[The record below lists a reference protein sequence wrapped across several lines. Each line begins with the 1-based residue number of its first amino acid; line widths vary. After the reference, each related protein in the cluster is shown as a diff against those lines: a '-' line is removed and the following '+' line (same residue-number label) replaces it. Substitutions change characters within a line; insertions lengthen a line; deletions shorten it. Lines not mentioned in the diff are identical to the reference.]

1 MSEAYLLVAQG
12 YEMVAA
18 GLRQLAE
25 AGGKILEVPASTEKA
40 ETAETAPAPK
50 TEEKTITLD
59 EVRLVLAEKS
69 RSGKTQEVK
78 MLLKECGADKLSAV
92 PEEKY
97 SELLKKAGAL

>member
-25 AGGKILEVPASTEKA
+25 AGGKMPEVPVPTEK
-40 ETAETAPAPK
+40 AETAPAPK
-50 TEEKTITLD
+50 KEEKVITQD

-69 RSGKTQEVK
+69 RAGKTQEVK

-97 SELLKKAGAL
+97 PELLKKAEAL

>member
-1 MSEAYLLVAQG
+1 MSEAMLMVAKG

-18 GLRQLAE
+18 GLRQMAE
-25 AGGKILEVPASTEKA
+25 AGVEMPELPVPTEKA
-40 ETAETAPAPK
+40 KVTPAPK
-50 TEEKTITLD
+50 NEEKMITQD

-69 RSGKTQEVK
+69 RAGKTQEVK

-97 SELLKKAGAL
+97 AELLKKAEAL

>member
-25 AGGKILEVPASTEKA
+25 AGGKILEVPAPTEK
-40 ETAETAPAPK
+40 AETAPAPK

-59 EVRLVLAEKS
+59 EVRMVLAEKS
-69 RSGKTQEVK
+69 RAGKTQEVK

>member
-1 MSEAYLLVAQG
+1 MREAYLVVAQG

-25 AGGKILEVPASTEKA
+25 ASRKIPEVPAPTEKA
-40 ETAETAPAPK
+40 ETTPAPK
-50 TEEKTITLD
+50 TEEKVITLD
-59 EVRLVLAEKS
+59 EVRMVLAEKS
-69 RSGKTQEVK
+69 RAGKTQEVK
-78 MLLKECGADKLSAV
+78 RLLKECGADKLSAV

>member
-25 AGGKILEVPASTEKA
+25 AGGKMPEVPVPTEKA
-40 ETAETAPAPK
+40 ETSPAPK
-50 TEEKTITLD
+50 KEEKVITQD

-69 RSGKTQEVK
+69 RAGKTQEVK

-97 SELLKKAGAL
+97 SELLKKAEAL

>member
-25 AGGKILEVPASTEKA
+25 AGGKMPEISVPTEK
-40 ETAETAPAPK
+40 TK
-50 TEEKTITLD
+50 TELVPKKEEKVITQD

-69 RSGKTQEVK
+69 RAGKTQEVK

-97 SELLKKAGAL
+97 PELLKKAEAL

>member
-25 AGGKILEVPASTEKA
+25 AGGKMSEVPVPTEKA
-40 ETAETAPAPK
+40 EMTLAPK
-50 TEEKTITLD
+50 KEETVITQD

-69 RSGKTQEVK
+69 RAGKTQEVK

-97 SELLKKAGAL
+97 PELLKEAEAL